1 MSETKFTTNPLT
13 FEWEEY
19 SGDDWLVAI
28 ADFGADGKAYITTDH
43 VNASRVRLGDPK
55 ADVTLWTSARDLY
68 AALEAIRVDYGTAD
82 PKCNCGKC
90 QKARVI
96 AAALRKARGDVDD

>member
-55 ADVTLWTSARDLY
+55 ADVTLWTSARALY
-68 AALEAIRVDYGTAD
+68 AACESALEHITDALLYPDYD
-82 PKCNCGKC
+82 DLVMEL
-90 QKARVI
+90 Q
-96 AAALRKARGDVDD
+96 AALRKARGDVDD